1 MDELVVSTDV
11 YASPTAVYE
20 FLLDFPRYEQ
30 YTEYLNRVSRTA
42 GDGGPGS
49 RYAMRFAYWKLTYTA
64 RSTVTEVT
72 PPTRIDWKLI
82 KDIDAHGAWKIEP
95 FDELPA
101 DAPRDAS
108 EGATVTMI
116 VNFDPNSASGDALS
130 LPSMVSFD
138 WVLSKIQGL
147 VEEEAKRVV
156 RRAVLDLEGRDREVT
171 LDVSVDSDV
180 L

>member
-11 YASPTAVYE
+11 YASPTSVYE
-20 FLLDFPRYEQ
+20 FLLDFPRYQ
-30 YTEYLNRVSRTA
+30 RYTEYLDRVSRTN

-49 RYAMRFAYWKLTYTA
+49 RYAMQFSYWKLSYTA
-64 RSTVTEVT
+64 RSTVTDVT

-82 KDIDAHGAWKIEP
+82 KDIDARGAWVIDPHEQ
-95 FDELPA
+95 LPA
-101 DAPRDAS
+101 DAPDGAT
-108 EGATVTMI
+108 EGAEVTMQI
-116 VNFDPNSASGDALS
+116 TFDPTSADSDVLS
-130 LPSMVSFD
+130 LPRMVSFD

-156 RRAVLDLEGRDREVT
+156 RRAVADLEQRDRAVT
-171 LDVSVDSDV
+171 LDVRVDSDV